1 MKKNI
6 ALLLVA
12 AAAFGSAGVA
22 LGKDKPS
29 RPVAAHKPTMA
40 TKVTKPAAPAAS
52 KSLQSELKKL
62 GITCSQAAVQLQGSF
77 AGSGDGFMAI
87 AISKA
92 TGKASTLT
100 GKQVALRLLP
110 STKITRNG
118 PTVASKLKT
127 GDRLNVVALM
137 CSQGLV
143 ARTVSATGK
152 KS

>member
-12 AAAFGSAGVA
+12 VVALGSAGVA
-22 LGKDKPS
+22 SGKNQPSKP
-29 RPVAAHKPTMA
+29 AKA
-40 TKVTKPAAPAAS
+40 TKQKPAAPAVS
-52 KSLQSELKKL
+52 KSVQAELRKL
-62 GITCSQAAVQLQGSF
+62 GMTCSQAAVQLQGSF
-77 AGSGDGFMAI
+77 AGAGDGFLAI

-92 TGKASTLT
+92 TGKASTLA
-100 GKQVALRLLP
+100 GKQVALRLLT
-110 STKITRNG
+110 STKITKNG
-118 PTVASKLKT
+118 PTIASKLKA

-143 ARTVSATGK
+143 ARTVTATAR